1 MLHAEFLHDLVRLL
15 LLEKDVRLHLV
26 DGGPDRAEIGK
37 VDQAVGV
44 KVAHADRADL
54 AGMKRI
60 FHGAVGAV
68 VVAEGLVNEQQ
79 IDVVRP

>member
-26 DGGPDRAEIGK
+26 DGGLDRAEIGK

-44 KVAHADRADL
+44 KVAHADRAYL

-60 FHGAVGAV
+60 FHGAVSAV
-68 VVAEGLVNEQQ
+68 VVAEGLVDEQQ